1 MKRELDRVSTRAYPR
16 NGLGIA
22 GDVRSEGGGEHV
34 AILALLID
42 TYKRYGIDPKRTTSA
57 TQRMVRRAQ
66 RRLLSVV

>member
-1 MKRELDRVSTRAYPR
+1 MTF
-16 NGLGIA
+16 A
-22 GDVRSEGGGEHV
+22 GSEGGGEHV